1 MGIEC
6 RRWSSPCGPRVATR
20 FERTEG
26 CDDHNDRVLS
36 QLAERDDRI

>member
-6 RRWSSPCGPRVATR
+6 RGRGSASDLGVATR

-26 CDDHNDRVLS
+26 CDDHNDRVVP
-36 QLAERDDRI
+36 QLEDRDDCL